1 MIFLTYIFQGSWKH
15 IKLENL
21 WSSYFM
27 TALGQKYY
35 VSGYQTMAAKKYW
48 PYTFFHK
55 DVQKN
60 LKDL

>member
-1 MIFLTYIFQGSWKH
+1 
-15 IKLENL
+15 
-21 WSSYFM
+21 M

-35 VSGYQTMAAKKYW
+35 VSGYQTMPAKKYW